1 MQKLNMIQAFAELPE
16 GTDATFAHPQGQAE
30 QARLIKMR
38 INAPQDVNLYITP
51 IVIDDETGEVL
62 SHEPDNAQFLAH
74 VAAGF
79 EQVEFYYRGSFC
91 LAALGGSVW
100 LDTSDNTAF
109 SVEASDY
116 TSYARLWERE
126 ERDPRILEIERAAR
140 HNQELLLRQMAED
153 RAAYAAQMA
162 AIEERVNANVTP
174 NSAPASTGTEGGSG
188 GQSVPASALAIDP
201 ASAGTPPAG
210 GSGEPDASA

>member
-1 MQKLNMIQAFAELPE
+1 MQKFNMIQAFAELPE
-16 GTDATFAHPQGQAE
+16 GMDATFVHPEGQVD

-38 INAPQDVNLYITP
+38 LNAPQDVNLYITP
-51 IVIDDETGEVL
+51 CEIDYETGEVVQ
-62 SHEPDNAQFLAH
+62 HRADAARFLAH

-79 EQVEFYYRGSFC
+79 EQIEFYYQGSFC
-91 LAALGGSVW
+91 LSTLGGSVW

-109 SVEASDY
+109 SVEASDF

-162 AIEERVNANVTP
+162 AIEERMSANVTP
-174 NSAPASTGTEGGSG
+174 VEAPASGGTAGDEPPVPSG
-188 GQSVPASALAIDP
+188 APASDPAAAAAVPAGTGG
-201 ASAGTPPAG
+201 ASDERA
-210 GSGEPDASA
+210 

>member
-1 MQKLNMIQAFAELPE
+1 MQKLNMIQAFAELRE

-51 IVIDDETGEVL
+51 IVIDEETGEVL
-62 SHEPDNAQFLAH
+62 SHDADNAQFLAH

-91 LAALGGSVW
+91 LAVLGGSVW

-109 SVEASDY
+109 SVEASDF

-126 ERDPRILEIERAAR
+126 ERDPRILEIERLAR
-140 HNQELLLRQMAED
+140 HNQGLLRQQMAED
-153 RAAYAAQMA
+153 MA
-162 AIEERVNANVTP
+162 RYVAGIEERMRANVDK
-174 NSAPASTGTEGGSG
+174 NSGDAGAGKAGDSSGKPLPAGT
-188 GQSVPASALAIDP
+188 
-201 ASAGTPPAG
+201 SAGDQAADSLPEAG
-210 GSGEPDASA
+210 GSGEPDAAG